1 MNNIATEDGN
11 REYKL
16 EEFRDYRKIKLF
28 EIICEYGFKQKS
40 PLKKLKLVK
49 LITKQVCKNYF
60 Y

>member
-1 MNNIATEDGN
+1 VNNIATEDGN

-40 PLKKLKLVK
+40 PLKK
-49 LITKQVCKNYF
+49 IETCKAHNKTSM
-60 Y
+60 